1 MKNSIKRM
9 ISVLF
14 ACLIL
19 VSAFAACGG
28 NNGDKDNNKSGTAD
42 SSEVTVVPN
51 TPSVEQGSPYENF
64 DPYASMPAEIKGQTV
79 KFCMTTNELEAEGT
93 NVQQTIEDKIGIS
106 CEYMH
111 IPRGAYINDMK
122 IQIQAGNIPDV
133 FCSNDQ
139 DMAFPLSIEIAA
151 PINLV
156 STVDLNEP
164 IWNQNLIK
172 TATIDGNIFMVNT
185 IGTPWCG
192 GNMVYYNKTLFAEN
206 GFKTPEEY
214 YEEGNWTWDT
224 MIRVMK
230 DVKALGS
237 DYIGGSVDV
246 ARMGDS
252 MGVSFVMYD
261 WNTATYSS
269 GIGKRELV
277 TAYQKYADMR
287 AQGLLGGG
295 TDQFIK
301 GKLGIIITGTY
312 GLKATGYFS
321 EMDPND
327 IGYTYL
333 PSVEGGNEARRSAIH
348 RMYGIV
354 DGAPHANAAG
364 YFLRFFLDPANY
376 DLQSTFITPEAGNF
390 YYGYTNVEAEKMFF
404 NFDDS
409 AAILAGD
416 PGWFNASY
424 NLFRSGAARASSAQ
438 VPTEI
443 DAVAG
448 IVDDAVSRCNAII
461 QKKIADMKNR

>member
-9 ISVLF
+9 IGVLF

-28 NNGDKDNNKSGTAD
+28 NGDTNSNKSGTTD
-42 SSEVTVVPN
+42 GSEVTVVPN
-51 TPSVEQGSPYENF
+51 APSIEQGSPYENF

-93 NVQQTIEDKIGIS
+93 NVQQTIEEKIGIK

-192 GNMVYYNKTLFAEN
+192 GNMVYYNKSLFAEN

-230 DVKALGS
+230 DVKELGG
-237 DYIGGSVDV
+237 DYKGGSVDV

-277 TAYQKYADMR
+277 VAYQKYAEMR
-287 AQGLLGGG
+287 AQGLLGGNA
-295 TDQFIK
+295 DLFAK
-301 GKLGIIITGTY
+301 GKVGIIVTGTY

-333 PSVEGGNEARRSAIH
+333 PTVEGGQEARRSAIH

-354 DGAPHANAAG
+354 DGAHHANAAG

-376 DLQSTFITPEAGNF
+376 DLQNTFVTPEAGNF
-390 YYGYTNVEAEKMFF
+390 YYNYTNTEAEKMYF

-416 PGWFNASY
+416 PGWHNASY
-424 NLFRSGAARASSAQ
+424 NLFRKGAATASSAQ

-448 IVDDAVSRCNAII
+448 IVDDAVSRCNAVI
-461 QKKIADMKNR
+461 QKKIADMRAR